1 MSNISTSA
9 YLYKIVLTFLIFLH
23 LCLLHAFW
31 NTNMN
36 TVNEYQNESQDLQ
49 AAMKFFITCF
59 WCRPNV
65 FLMFVIHRTVLQC
78 VISSD
83 FASHRY
89 WSVVSIFTLV
99 KRWYPSLWWPLQSP
113 KIIICSFLL
122 KTCFGS
128 LLWYLGCVFFFYF
141 CIEDIGVLFWPHC
154 KTLTYYSKVNFFPF
168 VLVFLPLHSLYLD
181 SDSAAIVSELMKMPD
196 GLKRVWYIQSSVYCW
211 LQNFLFKKRV
221 LNVFVRRR
229 TWER

>member
-9 YLYKIVLTFLIFLH
+9 YLYKIVLTFLIFIH

-128 LLWYLGCVFFFYF
+128 LLWYLGCVFFSIFALRILEYCSGLIVRHWHIILKWISSHLCLFF
-141 CIEDIGVLFWPHC
+141 CLFIPSI
-154 KTLTYYSKVNFFPF
+154 LTVIR
-168 VLVFLPLHSLYLD
+168 PLLY
-181 SDSAAIVSELMKMPD
+181 
-196 GLKRVWYIQSSVYCW
+196 
-211 LQNFLFKKRV
+211 QN
-221 LNVFVRRR
+221 
-229 TWER
+229 W